1 MEIKVRKIHDNLN
14 GTVTAEFDVS
24 DELMKWFCDQHNLKE
39 FDEDLFHEWFMNSL
53 KKLDLMVRYYREHL
67 NSVLRMSINSMFNG
81 LRTSD
86 L

>member
-53 KKLDLMVRYYREHL
+53 KKAAEEVVNNEI
-67 NSVLRMSINSMFNG
+67 STESSPE
-81 LRTSD
+81 
-86 L
+86 